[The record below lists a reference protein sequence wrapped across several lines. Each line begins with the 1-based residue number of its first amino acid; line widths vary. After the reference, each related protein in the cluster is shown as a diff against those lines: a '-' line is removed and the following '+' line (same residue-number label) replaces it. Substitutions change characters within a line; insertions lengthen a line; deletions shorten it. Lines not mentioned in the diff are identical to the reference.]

1 MNGPTAAPL
10 WGCFVPLPIHRGAP
24 LTWKTVSSGR
34 EQNVRVVGRY
44 ALYNAIAAGGM
55 ATVHLGRLLGPVG
68 FSRTVAIKRLH
79 AQFATDP
86 EFVSMFLDEA
96 RLAARIRHPNV
107 VPTLDVVATQGELF
121 LVMEY
126 VPGESV
132 ARLSRALR
140 DRQQT
145 IPLRILS
152 AIIAGLLHGLHAAH
166 EAKDERGHPL
176 GIVHRDVSPQNV
188 LVGTDGVPRV
198 LDFGVAKA
206 AGRMQTTKEGQIKG
220 KLSYMPPE
228 QLRGAAVSRQTDIY
242 AAGVMLWEL
251 VTGQRLFSGDNE
263 GAIVAKVLEGR
274 FEAPSRVL
282 FATRRQTLTDHTM
295 RQLEALDATI
305 LRALKM
311 KPEERFTTAREM
323 AVEIERKCP
332 PATGSEVA
340 DWLESVAAQVL
351 ESRAQMVA
359 EIESS
364 TTLTGD
370 GRNDHVQAVLNA
382 KATLTNSAFP
392 HPDQRIGDSSRASTH
407 DLQHNPLHAATMQSA
422 HGPMPTP
429 QTRAHTPQAKTIAM
443 GHGLGFQPEGPPVTQ
458 PSSISVST
466 GTYGTNA
473 DGNASKRTAAA
484 AVIGVLL
491 GVCVLASALVINY
504 TRNRTATAGPGA
516 PSAEPAPTL
525 TAPTLTATTSATA
538 PGPVIVTTEADAG
551 ATSLEPAAGTTATTP
566 TATATATPPKPTAV
580 KPTPVKPK
588 PAEPKPNGGAN
599 DPNDCTTPYWYDAQ
613 GVKRYKPHC
622 LGGK

>member
-1 MNGPTAAPL
+1 
-10 WGCFVPLPIHRGAP
+10 
-24 LTWKTVSSGR
+24 VSSGR

-140 DRQQT
+140 ERQQT

-152 AIIAGLLHGLHAAH
+152 TVIAGLLHGLHAAH

-263 GAIVAKVLEGR
+263 GAIVAKVLDGR
-274 FEAPSRVL
+274 VDPPSRVL
-282 FATRRQTLTDHTM
+282 FASRKQTLTDHAM
-295 RQLEALDATI
+295 RQLEGLDATI

-311 KPEERFTTAREM
+311 KPEERFSTAREM

-332 PATGSEVA
+332 PATASEVA

-364 TTLTGD
+364 TSLAG
-370 GRNDHVQAVLNA
+370 GGDHVQAVLNA
-382 KATLTNSAFP
+382 KQTLTNSAFP
-392 HPDQRIGDSSRASTH
+392 HPDQRLGDSSRASTH
-407 DLQHNPLHAATMQSA
+407 DLHGHHGHASTMQSA
-422 HGPMPTP
+422 HGGPMPTP
-429 QTRAHTPQAKTIAM
+429 HTRGHSPMAKIGQGTVAM
-443 GHGLGFQPEGPPVTQ
+443 NHGLGFQPEGPPVTQ

-466 GTYGTNA
+466 GTYGTSAA
-473 DGNASKRTAAA
+473 DNNASKRTAVAA
-484 AVIGVLL
+484 IIGVLL
-491 GVCVLASALVINY
+491 GVCVLASALVIRY
-504 TRNRTATAGPGA
+504 THQVTASPAV
-516 PSAEPAPTL
+516 PSAEPVAIPT
-525 TAPTLTATTSATA
+525 A
-538 PGPVIVTTEADAG
+538 GP
-551 ATSLEPAAGTTATTP
+551 SSTP
-566 TATATATPPKPTAV
+566 TASATIAGPVVAVTGDAGVTTTDSTPAGTATIATTVTPIV
-580 KPTPVKPK
+580 KPTPTVRPQVKHDPK
-588 PAEPKPNGGAN
+588 PAETKPVSTN

-613 GVKRYKPHC
+613 GVKRYKPQC

>member
-1 MNGPTAAPL
+1 
-10 WGCFVPLPIHRGAP
+10 
-24 LTWKTVSSGR
+24 VSSGR

-152 AIIAGLLHGLHAAH
+152 TIIAGLLHGLHAAH

-263 GAIVAKVLEGR
+263 GAIVAKVLDGR
-274 FEAPSRVL
+274 VDAPSRVL
-282 FATRRQTLTDHTM
+282 FASRKQTLTDHAM

-305 LRALKM
+305 LRSLKM

-332 PATGSEVA
+332 PATASEVA

-364 TTLTGD
+364 TSLAGTG
-370 GRNDHVQAVLNA
+370 DHVQAVLNA
-382 KATLTNSAFP
+382 KATLTNSSFP
-392 HPDQRIGDSSRASTH
+392 HPDQRLGDSSRASTH
-407 DLQHNPLHAATMQSA
+407 DMHAPHGHASTMQSA
-422 HGPMPTP
+422 YGPVPTP
-429 QTRAHTPQAKTIAM
+429 PTRAHSPMAKLGQGTVAM
-443 GHGLGFQPEGPPVTQ
+443 NHGLGFQPEGPPVTQ

-466 GTYGTNA
+466 GTYGTSAGDN
-473 DGNASKRTAAA
+473 NASKRTAAA
-484 AVIGVLL
+484 AIIGVLL

-504 TRNRTATAGPGA
+504 TRNRTAASAAA
-516 PSAEPAPTL
+516 PSAEPVPI
-525 TAPTLTATTSATA
+525 AT
-538 PGPVIVTTEADAG
+538 AG
-551 ATSLEPAAGTTATTP
+551 ATSNPVTSATVPGPVVVVVTGDAGITTTDATATSTASIGTAVTPTPVVKP
-566 TATATATPPKPTAV
+566 TATVRPQV
-580 KPTPVKPK
+580 KHDPK
-588 PAEPKPNGGAN
+588 PAEPKAASTN

-613 GVKRYKPHC
+613 GVKRYKPQC